1 MRGEKRDMKLKYT
14 ILASLMA
21 SVMLAGCQGK
31 SLEDISPKA
40 EKPLPQKIVMKMKA
54 KGMTTTSPI
63 MLRIFKEESQL
74 EVWKRKDNGRY
85 DLIASYDICKWSGKL
100 GPKFIEGDRQ
110 APEGFYYVRP
120 AQMNPKSSYYLAFNI
135 GFPNAYDRVNGRT
148 GQHLMVHGACSS
160 SGCYSMTDE
169 QVAEIYAFARD
180 AFRGGQPAFQIQAFP
195 FRMTAANMARY
206 RNDVNY
212 PFWKMLKEGYD
223 LFEINKVPPKV
234 DVCEKRYVFNNTAI
248 GPEGIAPDASCPPV
262 GQPDAARMSYISYQK
277 TFETAF
283 SAAQSSSSKKN
294 PAPSI
299 AGLEEAKLVSAWSA
313 ARARGEKVS
322 REPPSLTPASR
333 EKPGAPDIA
342 AQPVMLARTPVPAA
356 TPATAV
362 ATVTPQPSA
371 APSTTAT
378 ATAEAAPV
386 MTPPVP
392 QPVPAERTVN
402 VVSPAGL
409 PAGTAEPAPQTVQSA
424 EAAPEKKPWWKFG
437 R

>member
-1 MRGEKRDMKLKYT
+1 MKLKNAF
-14 ILASLMA
+14 LASLMA
-21 SVMLAGCQGK
+21 SALLAGCQGS
-31 SLEDISPKA
+31 SLDDISPKA
-40 EKPLPQKIVMKMKA
+40 EKPLPQKIVAKIKA

-63 MLRIFKEESQL
+63 MIRIFKEEGQL

-85 DLIASYDICKWSGKL
+85 DVIATYDICKWSGKL
-100 GPKFIEGDRQ
+100 GPKYIEGDRQ
-110 APEGFYYVRP
+110 APEGFYTVRP
-120 AQMNPKSSYYLAFNI
+120 AQMNPRSSYYLSFNI

-180 AFRGGQPAFQIQAFP
+180 AFRGGQTAFQIQAFP

-206 RNDVNY
+206 RNDPNY

-223 LFEINKVPPKV
+223 LFEITKVPPKV

-248 GPEGIAPDASCPPV
+248 GPEGIAPDAACPTV
-262 GQPDAARMSYISYQK
+262 GQPDALRMSYMSYQK

-283 SAAQSSSSKKN
+283 STAQKKSSKQA

-299 AGLEEAKLVSAWSA
+299 AGEAEAKLVAAWSA

-322 REPPSLTPASR
+322 REPPSLTPASA
-333 EKPGAPDIA
+333 EKPNAPDIDPVMTAKTAPAA
-342 AQPVMLARTPVPAA
+342 AQPAPQQAIAAAPQQQTPAEMPPVPAA
-356 TPATAV
+356 TP
-362 ATVTPQPSA
+362 
-371 APSTTAT
+371 
-378 ATAEAAPV
+378 
-386 MTPPVP
+386 VP
-392 QPVPAERTVN
+392 QPNPVAQA
-402 VVSPAGL
+402 PAGDVAAGN
-409 PAGTAEPAPQTVQSA
+409 PAGETPMASPMPEAVQ
-424 EAAPEKKPWWKFG
+424 AADAAAAGKPWWKVFG